1 MAMAK
6 VLLVGSGGRE
16 HALAWKIKQTPGVE
30 LYTAP
35 GNAGTA
41 ALGRNVPI
49 KATDLN
55 ALLDFAKKES
65 IELTVVGPDDPLSMG
80 IVDTFQENGQ
90 RIFGPTKAAARL
102 EWDKDYAKNAMDEAG
117 IPTANYESFTD
128 FEEARDYVRDI
139 GPPLVIKASGLALGK
154 GVIMTHSDEEAVAA
168 LDDMLVKKKFGV
180 AGDKVIV
187 EELLE
192 GEEASVFVL
201 SDGRKTLTMLSSQD
215 HKRVFDNDQGPNTG
229 GMGAYAPAPVVD
241 EEMQHHVDEDIIR
254 PIIDWSLSTGIPYR
268 GVLYLGLMI
277 GETGAR
283 VLEFNARF
291 GDPET
296 QAILPLLKSDLVEVL
311 GEIADGELQTTK
323 LEWHSGA
330 ACCVVMASGGYPGH
344 YEKGK
349 VITGLD
355 TVNDDRKAV
364 VFHAGTALNEGK
376 VVTNGGRV
384 LNVVGRG
391 DDIKAAIDKAYSVI
405 PRISFEGMHYRK
417 DIGYRALERQ
427 K

>member
-1 MAMAK
+1 MAK

-16 HALAWKIKQTPGVE
+16 HALAWKIRQTPGVE

-41 ALGRNVPI
+41 ALGKNVPI
-49 KATDLN
+49 KVTDIN
-55 ALLDFAKKES
+55 ALATFAEDER
-65 IELTVVGPDDPLSMG
+65 IDLTVVGPDDPLSMG
-80 IVDTFQENGQ
+80 IVDLFQERGL
-90 RIFGPTKAAARL
+90 RIFGPSKAAARL

-128 FEEARDYVRDI
+128 FDEARDYVQSI
-139 GPPLVIKASGLALGK
+139 GAPLVVKASGLALGK
-154 GVIMTHSDEEAVAA
+154 GVVIANTDEEAVAA
-168 LDDMLVKKKFGV
+168 LDDMLVKRKFGP
-180 AGDKVIV
+180 AGEKVVV
-187 EELLE
+187 EEFLT

-201 SDGRKTLTMLSSQD
+201 TDGRNFLTLLPSQD
-215 HKRVFDNDQGPNTG
+215 HKRVFDKDQGPNTG

-241 EEMQHHVDEDIIR
+241 EGTQRHINEDIID
-254 PIIDWSLSTGIPYR
+254 PILDWSLSTGVPYR
-268 GVLYLGLMI
+268 GVLYLGLMMT
-277 GETGAR
+277 ETGAS

-296 QAILPLLKSDLVEVL
+296 QAIMPLLKSDLTEVL
-311 GEIADGELQTTK
+311 GEIADGELQTRK
-323 LEWHSGA
+323 LEWHPGA
-330 ACCVVMASGGYPGH
+330 ACCVVLASGGYPGH

-349 VITGLD
+349 PISGLGS
-355 TVNDDRKAV
+355 VANDRKAV
-364 VFHAGTALNEGK
+364 VFHAGTAEAEGK
-376 VVTNGGRV
+376 TVTNGGRV
-384 LNVVGRG
+384 LDVVGRG

-427 K
+427 G